1 MPNKKRQ
8 HLKPE
13 WGYDKE
19 LKAILNDTQ
28 YADYEKIKLH
38 QIMALMHTK
47 RLVYLLGTK
56 VVAVNIQAQRTGTI

>member
-1 MPNKKRQ
+1 MQNYCKIFIMPNKKRQ

-47 RLVYLLGTK
+47 RLVNLCAFTL
-56 VVAVNIQAQRTGTI
+56 